1 MMFSSRD
8 ERMAVNMPIQGTA
21 ADVIKIAMIEIYKDI
36 KEKKDIKM
44 LLQIHDEL
52 LFEINENKMKE
63 YIPILINKM
72 EQAYKFKYIP
82 LKVEVKV
89 GKDLCNMNKF

>member
-1 MMFSSRD
+1 
-8 ERMAVNMPIQGTA
+8 MPIQGTA